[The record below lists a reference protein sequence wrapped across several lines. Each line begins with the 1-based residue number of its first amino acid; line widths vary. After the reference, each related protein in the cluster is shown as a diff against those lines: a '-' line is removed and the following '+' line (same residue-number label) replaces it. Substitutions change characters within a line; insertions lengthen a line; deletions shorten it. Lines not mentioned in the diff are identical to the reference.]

1 MGRLRRAIKEDPDRL
16 ISDALFIAFGVSAL
30 IDGPRSQSATPV
42 PFQILFNVEFI
53 VLGIL
58 LMVGTITENY
68 RLKVLGFTIYIIAL
82 GTVGLLI
89 AAVSQSVTS
98 LLIIAVAIRG
108 YTSIKEMQRR
118 RQFISE
124 LEKAVRPEVDD
135 ADS

>member
-1 MGRLRRAIKEDPDRL
+1 
-16 ISDALFIAFGVSAL
+16 
-30 IDGPRSQSATPV
+30 
-42 PFQILFNVEFI
+42 LFNVEFI

-82 GTVGLLI
+82 GTVGLLL

>member
-124 LEKAVRPEVDD
+124 LEKAVRPEVND

>member
-16 ISDALFIAFGVSAL
+16 ISDALFIAFGVAAL
-30 IDGPRSQSATPV
+30 IDGPRNQSATPV

-124 LEKAVRPEVDD
+124 LEKAVRPEVND